1 MKPTPF
7 DYTAPRSVA
16 EAVALLA
23 DPGRDAK
30 VVAGGQ
36 SLIPMLNMRLARPEL
51 LVDITRIP
59 ELARLAVDGS
69 GALHIGAAVRQAR
82 AAADP
87 AVRRGWPLL
96 AEAITR
102 IGHPQI
108 RSRGTV
114 CGSLAHHDPAAE
126 LPTAA
131 RALDARFVITGP
143 HGSRTVPAEDFFVAT
158 FSTAVGPDELL
169 REVVVPPPPERSG
182 WAFEELTRRH
192 GDFATVGVAVLLDR
206 DASTDTVRGARV
218 VFSGTGPAPV
228 RLPVAEEALIGTGVD
243 EAALAAARRATL
255 SGLTPS
261 DDVHASAAHRRE
273 TAAHLLVRACTTAW
287 ERCR

>member
-7 DYTAPRSVA
+7 DYTAPRTVA
-16 EAVALLA
+16 EAVALLS
-23 DPGRDAK
+23 DPTREAK
-30 VVAGGQ
+30 IVAGGQ

-59 ELARLAVDGS
+59 ALAQLVVDTS
-69 GALHIGAAVRQAR
+69 GALRIGAAVRQAR

-87 AVRRGWPLL
+87 AVRHGWPLL
-96 AEAITR
+96 AAAVAH

-108 RSRGTV
+108 RARGTV

-143 HGSRTVPAEDFFVAT
+143 QGSRTVSAEEFFVST
-158 FSTAVGPDELL
+158 FSTAVGDDELL
-169 REVVVPPPPERSG
+169 TEVIVPPAPGPQG

-192 GDFATVGVAVLLDR
+192 GDFATIGVAVLLTR
-206 DASTDTVRGARV
+206 DAATGTVRTARA
-218 VFSGTGPAPV
+218 VFSGAGPVPV
-228 RLPVAEEALIGTGVD
+228 RLTAAEDALVGTPADEEALTDARHAVLTG
-243 EAALAAARRATL
+243 LR
-255 SGLTPS
+255 PS

-273 TAAHLLVRACTTAW
+273 TAAHLFVRACSTAW
-287 ERCR
+287 ERC

>member
-7 DYTAPRSVA
+7 DYTAPRTVA
-16 EAVALLA
+16 EAVTLLA
-23 DPGRDAK
+23 DPARDAK

-69 GALHIGAAVRQAR
+69 GALRIGAAVRQAR

-87 AVRRGWPLL
+87 ALRRGWPLL
-96 AEAITR
+96 AAAITR

-108 RSRGTV
+108 RNRGTV

-143 HGSRTVPAEDFFVAT
+143 RGTRTVPAEDFFVAT
-158 FSTAVGPDELL
+158 FSTAVEPDELL
-169 REVVVPPPPERSG
+169 CEVVVPPPPDRSG

-192 GDFATVGVAVLLDR
+192 GDFATVGVAVLLER
-206 DASTDTVRGARV
+206 DAATGTVRGARV
-218 VFSGTGPAPV
+218 VFSGAGPAPV
-228 RLPVAEEALIGTGVD
+228 RLPAAEEALVGTEVGA
-243 EAALAAARRATL
+243 EALAAARLAAL

-273 TAAHLLVRACTTAW
+273 TAAHLLVHACTTAW
-287 ERCR
+287 ERC

>member
-7 DYTAPRSVA
+7 DYTAPRTVA

-23 DPGRDAK
+23 DPAREAK

-59 ELARLAVDGS
+59 DLAALTVDAS

-87 AVRRGWPLL
+87 AVRQGWPLL
-96 AEAITR
+96 AAATER

-143 HGSRTVPAEDFFVAT
+143 RGSRTVAAEDFFVAT
-158 FSTAVGPDELL
+158 FSTAVEHDELL
-169 REVVVPPPPERSG
+169 TEVVVPAPPSRCG

-192 GDFATVGVAVLLDR
+192 GDFATVGVAVLLER
-206 DASTDTVRGARV
+206 DPGTDTVRSARV
-218 VFSGTGPAPV
+218 VFSGAGPAPV
-228 RLPVAEEALIGTGVD
+228 RLRAAEEALLGTAVGGD
-243 EAALAAARRATL
+243 ALAAAVRAALT
-255 SGLTPS
+255 GLTPS
-261 DDVHASAAHRRE
+261 DDVHASAVHRRE

-287 ERCR
+287 ERS

>member
-7 DYTAPRSVA
+7 DYTAPRTVA

-23 DPGRDAK
+23 DPARDAK

-59 ELARLAVDGS
+59 DLAALNVDPS

-87 AVRRGWPLL
+87 SVRRGWPLL
-96 AEAITR
+96 AAAIER

-131 RALDARFVITGP
+131 RALDARFMITGP
-143 HGSRTVPAEDFFVAT
+143 RGGRTVSAEDFFVAT
-158 FSTAVGPDELL
+158 FSTAVEPDELL
-169 REVVVPPPPERSG
+169 TEVVVPAPPAGCG
-182 WAFEELTRRH
+182 WAFEEFTRRH
-192 GDFATVGVAVLLDR
+192 GDFATVGVAVLLQR
-206 DASTDTVRGARV
+206 DSRSGTVRAARV
-218 VFSGTGPAPV
+218 VFSGAGPVPV
-228 RLPVAEEALIGTGVD
+228 RLHAAEDALIGTGVD
-243 EAALAAARRATL
+243 EEALATVSQTALT
-255 SGLTPS
+255 GLTPS
-261 DDVHASAAHRRE
+261 DDIHASARHRRE

-287 ERCR
+287 ERS